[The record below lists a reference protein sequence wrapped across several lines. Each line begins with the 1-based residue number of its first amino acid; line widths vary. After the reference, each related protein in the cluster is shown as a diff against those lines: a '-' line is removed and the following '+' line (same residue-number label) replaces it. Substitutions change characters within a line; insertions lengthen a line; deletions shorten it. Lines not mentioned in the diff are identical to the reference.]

1 MRLRVVNRIPMSND
15 IFMDGICDV
24 TSALIDLAL
33 REDIGE
39 NLTTGDVTS
48 LYFVPEDRQSSSFI
62 HAKADGVLAGMA
74 VAVEVFR
81 RIDPDLKLKELKNDG
96 DALSYGDHV
105 LEISGSAR
113 SILTAERTALNFMQR
128 LSGIATKTRAF
139 VSLIEGSKAKVLD
152 TRKTTPGW
160 RVLEKMAVV
169 AGGGTNHRMGL
180 YDRAMVKD
188 NHLMAQNKLEA
199 LQDAIHALKKARPD
213 VEVEL
218 ETDTLA
224 QVEDFFGLEGVDYI
238 LLDNMDN
245 ETMTKAVAMRDDAQ
259 SKLLLEASGGVNQDT
274 IAAISMTGVDF
285 ISVGALTHS
294 AVALDLSLDF
304 K

>member
-1 MRLRVVNRIPMSND
+1 M
-15 IFMDGICDV
+15 IFVMDEICDV

-33 REDIGE
+33 NEDLDG
-39 NLTTGDVTS
+39 NLKSGDVTS
-48 LYFVPEDRQSSSFI
+48 MFFVPEGRQSESFL
-62 HAKADGVLAGMA
+62 HAKADGVLAGMK
-74 VAVEVFR
+74 VAKEVFR
-81 RIDPDLKLKELKNDG
+81 RIDPDLQLVEVKKDG
-96 DALSYGDHV
+96 DVLSYGDHV

-113 SILTAERTALNFMQR
+113 SILTAERTALNFLQR
-128 LSGIATKTRAF
+128 LSGIATQTRDYVA
-139 VSLIEGSKAKVLD
+139 LTDDTKAEVLD

-160 RVLEKMAVV
+160 RALEKMAVV

-188 NHLMAQNKLEA
+188 NHLVAQNKLEA
-199 LQDAIHALKKARPD
+199 MQDAICQLNRDRPS

-218 ETDTLA
+218 ETDTLK
-224 QVEDFFGLEGVDYI
+224 QVEDFLGLEGVQYI

-245 ETMTKAVAMRDDAQ
+245 ETMKTAVAMRDAAE
-259 SKLLLEASGGVNQDT
+259 SKVLLEASGGVNLDT
-274 IAAISMTGVDF
+274 IANIAKTGVDF

>member
-1 MRLRVVNRIPMSND
+1 
-15 IFMDGICDV
+15 MDEICDV

-33 REDIGE
+33 NEDLDG
-39 NLTTGDVTS
+39 NLKSGDVTS
-48 LYFVPEDRQSSSFI
+48 MFFVPEGRQSESFI
-62 HAKADGVLAGMA
+62 HAKADGVLAGMK
-74 VAVEVFR
+74 VAKEVFR
-81 RIDPDLKLKELKNDG
+81 RIDPDLQLVEVKKDG
-96 DALSYGDHV
+96 DVLSYGDHV

-113 SILTAERTALNFMQR
+113 SILTAERTALNFLQR
-128 LSGIATKTRAF
+128 LSGIATQTRDYVA
-139 VSLIEGSKAKVLD
+139 LTDDTKAEVLD

-160 RVLEKMAVV
+160 RALEKMAVV

-188 NHLMAQNKLEA
+188 NHLVAQNKLEA
-199 LQDAIHALKKARPD
+199 LQDAICQLNRDRPS

-218 ETDTLA
+218 ETDTLK
-224 QVEDFFGLEGVDYI
+224 QVEDFLGLEGVQYI

-245 ETMTKAVAMRDDAQ
+245 ETMKTAVAMRDAAE
-259 SKLLLEASGGVNQDT
+259 SKVLLEASGGVNLDT
-274 IAAISMTGVDF
+274 IANIAKTGVDF

>member
-1 MRLRVVNRIPMSND
+1 M
-15 IFMDGICDV
+15 IFVMDEICDV

-33 REDIGE
+33 NEDLDG
-39 NLTTGDVTS
+39 NLKSGDVTS
-48 LYFVPEDRQSSSFI
+48 MFFVPEGRQSSSFI
-62 HAKADGVLAGMA
+62 HAKADGVLAGMK
-74 VAVEVFR
+74 VAKEVFR
-81 RIDPDLKLKELKNDG
+81 RIDPDLQLVEVKKDG
-96 DALSYGDHV
+96 DVLSYGDHV

-113 SILTAERTALNFMQR
+113 SILTAERTALNFLQR
-128 LSGIATKTRAF
+128 LSGIATQTRDYVA
-139 VSLIEGSKAKVLD
+139 LTDDTKAEVLD

-160 RVLEKMAVV
+160 RALEKMAVV

-188 NHLMAQNKLEA
+188 NHLVAQNKLEA
-199 LQDAIHALKKARPD
+199 LQDAICQLNRDRPS

-218 ETDTLA
+218 ETDTLK
-224 QVEDFFGLEGVDYI
+224 QVEDFLGLEGVQYI

-245 ETMTKAVAMRDDAQ
+245 ETMKTAVAMRDAAE
-259 SKLLLEASGGVNQDT
+259 SKVLLEASGGVNLDT
-274 IAAISMTGVDF
+274 IANIAKTGVDF